1 MMEKLVLATR
11 GSKLALAQAEQVKA
25 LIEDKGVKC
34 EILIVKTKGDKDRN
48 RPIQEIGGDGLFVR
62 EIEKALLDSRADIAV
77 HSAKDLPYEL
87 AEGLS
92 IGGIPK
98 AAACADCLISLK
110 GDGNCLAENRAKKVI
125 GTGSPRRICEYLD
138 IDENVE
144 FKSLRGNIG
153 TRLGKLD
160 SGEYDSIILA
170 RAALDR
176 LNIDLSRYDVYEF
189 TSEEMIPAACQGI
202 IAIECRSD
210 DEEVAK
216 LLGEISDFETR
227 RRFDLERSVFCR
239 LKASCKS
246 ALGVHVKIEGDM
258 LTLMALKDDRKV
270 CIEGNFDDRQELAEM
285 ALAMLTEEI

>member
-1 MMEKLVLATR
+1 MMKKLVLATR

-62 EIEKALLDSRADIAV
+62 EIEKALLDKRADIAV

-110 GDGNCLAENRAKKVI
+110 CDTGESAEKVI
-125 GTGSPRRICEYLD
+125 GTGSPRRIREYSA
-138 IDENVE
+138 IDGNAQ
-144 FKSLRGNIG
+144 FKGLRGNIG
-153 TRLGKLD
+153 TRLDKLS
-160 SGEYDSIILA
+160 SGEYDAIILA
-170 RAALDR
+170 RAGLDR
-176 LNIDLSRYDVYEF
+176 LNKDLRNYTVHEF
-189 TSEEMIPAACQGI
+189 TSDEMIPAACQGI
-202 IAIECRSD
+202 IAIECRSGD
-210 DEEVAK
+210 LEIAE
-216 LLGEISDFETR
+216 LLADISDSDAR
-227 RRFDLERSVFCR
+227 RRFDVERSVFCM
-239 LKASCKS
+239 LKADCKS
-246 ALGVHVKIEGDM
+246 ALGVHAEIDGDRIVIKA
-258 LTLMALKDDRKV
+258 LMDEKKV
-270 CIEGNFDDRQELAEM
+270 CLEGSFEDRQELSQM